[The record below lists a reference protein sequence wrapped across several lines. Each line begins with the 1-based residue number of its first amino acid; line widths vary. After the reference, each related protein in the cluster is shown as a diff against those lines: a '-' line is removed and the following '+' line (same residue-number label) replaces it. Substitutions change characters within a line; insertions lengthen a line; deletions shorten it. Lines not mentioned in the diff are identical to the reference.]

1 MKKKLV
7 IGITGNIGSGKSIVS
22 DLIESEGYSVIRSD
36 LLAKDLM
43 LTDSKIKK
51 QLVKNF
57 GEETF
62 SNAGLNAKFLAEN
75 VFSKKK
81 NVEKINSIVHP
92 PVIRE
97 IKKIIKETKSKIVFV
112 ESALIFEARIEKMF
126 DYIMLVSSD
135 EITRIN
141 RVIKRDGVQSD
152 EVKKRLMFQ
161 LPDSK
166 KKILSHFIIENNSTK
181 KALAEKI
188 FFMLRII
195 KTLAG

>member
-43 LTDSKIKK
+43 LTDPKIKK
-51 QLVKNF
+51 QLIKNF

-62 SNAGLNAKFLAEN
+62 SNGRLNAKFLAEN

-92 PVIRE
+92 PVIQA
-97 IKKIIKETKSKIVFV
+97 IKKIIKEVKSKIVFV
-112 ESALIFEARIEKMF
+112 ESALIFEAHIEKMF
-126 DYIMLVSSD
+126 DYIALVCSD
-135 EITRIN
+135 ENVRIN
-141 RVIKRDGVQSD
+141 RVIKRDGVLPEEIKNRQ
-152 EVKKRLMFQ
+152 RFQ
-161 LPDSK
+161 KPDSK
-166 KKILSHFIIENNSTK
+166 KKLSSHFIIENNSTK
-181 KALAEKI
+181 RALEKKI
-188 FFMLRII
+188 FFMLKII
-195 KTLAG
+195 KALAE